1 MAPDLDDPVER
12 DREHAAAIGFWVI
25 FLAFTILGAIWF
37 MLFRQ

>member
-12 DREHAAAIGFWVI
+12 QRERAAAIGFWIV
-25 FLAFTILGAIWF
+25 FLAFAALGTIWF